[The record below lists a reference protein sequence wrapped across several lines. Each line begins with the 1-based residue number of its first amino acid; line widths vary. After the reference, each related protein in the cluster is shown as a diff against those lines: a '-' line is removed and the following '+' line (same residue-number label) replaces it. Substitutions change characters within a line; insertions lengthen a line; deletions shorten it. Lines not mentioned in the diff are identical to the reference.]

1 MINILQVAT
10 GSELETVTS
19 SVAGINLSEPSA
31 VVATSGSTIPAP
43 TAFTAAPDL
52 QSVPGVSTPSTVAG
66 DSSPVSPAGPSIP
79 PPVPFTPTSFPPP
92 KELPPNITSHI
103 SPQITSVP
111 LPFPSAP
118 VQPPVMP
125 SPDATSQIP
134 SQNPVQMMG
143 EAPLQPSPS
152 PYIMNQVIPPSS
164 LPQPSPLTMGAV
176 PTVPVTAGVPQPLGH
191 TDTSIPIT
199 PLPAGIMPLMQPPP
213 INPSYPAA
221 IQPPV
226 PPTFTGMPLPFF
238 L

>member
-1 MINILQVAT
+1 MQVAT

-43 TAFTAAPDL
+43 TAFTTASDL
-52 QSVPGVSTPSTVAG
+52 HSVPGVTTASTAAG

-79 PPVPFTPTSFPPP
+79 PPVAFTPTSLPPP
-92 KELPPNITSHI
+92 KELPPNITSHMG
-103 SPQITSVP
+103 PQTTPVP
-111 LPFPSAP
+111 LTFPSAP
-118 VQPPVMP
+118 VQPPLMP
-125 SPDATSQIP
+125 SSDVPSQIP
-134 SQNPVQMMG
+134 PQNPVQMMG
-143 EAPLQPSPS
+143 EAPLQPSPV
-152 PYIMNQVIPPSS
+152 PYSMNQVIPPSS

-191 TDTSIPIT
+191 TDTSIPMT
-199 PLPAGIMPLMQPPP
+199 PLPAGIIPPMQPPH
-213 INPSYPAA
+213 INPSYAAA

-226 PPTFTGMPLPFF
+226 PPTFTGMQIPFF